1 MSSDVDSNF
10 LYLPWSLKPLL
21 FGPCLGEIPDA
32 MLCMWTFR
40 GPQTYE
46 GVKPCTMY
54 EVKSWD
60 SILVKGK
67 VYYGILELLL
77 KLCRKFC
84 VCI

>member
-1 MSSDVDSNF
+1 
-10 LYLPWSLKPLL
+10 
-21 FGPCLGEIPDA
+21 
-32 MLCMWTFR
+32 
-40 GPQTYE
+40 
-46 GVKPCTMY
+46 MY

-84 VCI
+84 VCIWNSENYLDFFFYKSQKKKIFFKALDLNFENKKCFS